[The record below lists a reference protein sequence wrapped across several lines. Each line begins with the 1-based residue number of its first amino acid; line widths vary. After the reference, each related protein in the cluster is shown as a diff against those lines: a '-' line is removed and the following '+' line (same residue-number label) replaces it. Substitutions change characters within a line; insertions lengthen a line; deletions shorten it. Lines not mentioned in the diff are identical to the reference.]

1 MGQML
6 LAGIREGGAI
16 GLGAFAQNEYNKV
29 IDYALRID
37 NQLPIGNNNIEF
49 GLLFNSVNTD
59 YEANV
64 NDSIS
69 IVNMSSSSNINALYI
84 QNNLKMT
91 DKLNFTIGLR
101 STYFSPTNDLL
112 NAPRISFG
120 WNLSHNFTLRGKM
133 GSLLSIY

>member
-1 MGQML
+1 MYTNL
-6 LAGIREGGAI
+6 LVSGSQFNSVFERNLSVNGSNVVGGNSEGGAI

-91 DKLNFTIGLR
+91 IG
-101 STYFSPTNDLL
+101 
-112 NAPRISFG
+112 
-120 WNLSHNFTLRGKM
+120 
-133 GSLLSIY
+133 